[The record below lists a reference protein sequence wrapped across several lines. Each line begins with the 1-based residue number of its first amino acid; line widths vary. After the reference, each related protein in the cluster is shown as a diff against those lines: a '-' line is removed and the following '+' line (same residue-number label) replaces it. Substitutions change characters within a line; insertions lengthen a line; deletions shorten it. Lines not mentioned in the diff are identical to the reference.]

1 MKHAAVATGNNG
13 DAAGVGVGLIMQ
25 HYGAVSCPSPGPS
38 SLRLILSASSL
49 AASVPAGGV

>member
-13 DAAGVGVGLIMQ
+13 DAAGVGVIMQ

-38 SLRLILSASSL
+38 LHLSVSSSLRRR
-49 AASVPAGGV
+49 